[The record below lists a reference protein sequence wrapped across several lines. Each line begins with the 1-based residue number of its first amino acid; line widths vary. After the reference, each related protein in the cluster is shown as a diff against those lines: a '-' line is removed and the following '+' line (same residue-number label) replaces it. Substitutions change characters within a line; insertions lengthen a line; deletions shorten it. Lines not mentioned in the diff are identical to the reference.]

1 MTLRLVEKPALRLN
15 EQQTKQL
22 MSTVLAWEKADHEFY
37 QKMLESQKQLKGN
50 QWPDANRASTQNRV
64 TANLAYAMFKSAL
77 PFIFFKDPTVR
88 SRPKTPLQVGKEVV
102 WDGILN
108 GTMPIIDYAKQKRL
122 QVEDAWV
129 YGEGWSKWVV
139 SPSADQEENDNAR
152 GTVLSEIP
160 KGPAKWHGKGLPVS
174 IRLTPRQVIV
184 DSEARGRDP
193 DEARAIFVKYRRPLS
208 EVLADK
214 RYKID
219 EDKFQAKRNPTKNK
233 ATSDAGDFSETIRA
247 RLDDFFDTNRPE
259 TSKSRGGEDIITIYE
274 GWIYQLVDFKLYRQL
289 VVLMED
295 YPLPIMQPRPWE
307 DFIGQNFP
315 GWPIRKMEFNRVVD
329 DSPTNNIA
337 VTKNLQN
344 TFNWVLSKLVNHVDT
359 LNTVR
364 TVNNEAMK
372 DVKKTM
378 RQLRRGRSLEY
389 VEVTGIGAIENVA
402 TPPFPADAYN
412 LANIL
417 EGLIDRIGAGSKN
430 RGGEIGAR
438 TATEV
443 NVVEQAQRTM
453 DDDTV
458 DIVKGFLKND
468 MEQLS
473 IMLKQML
480 TPDQVVKIAGDTG
493 GVQFGQ
499 IDEGVLSDVPDV
511 EIDVDSFRKVS
522 IQEKLQPWTTLWQLA
537 LQALPFMPD
546 LRLDIILAR
555 ISNTLDIEPGLFM
568 GNLEDE
574 RVAEL
579 FDIMNLVQMAQEG
592 GNAEDI
598 PIPQDAN
605 PVVRLQMLEFFLASE
620 TAKRMGQGVMAVLQQ
635 RKMKLIEMVEFLKAQ
650 QNQSSS
656 AGNSANLGQ
665 NPIDKGST
673 APDAATRARSQTQSA
688 LQQGGLTPGPRGVAG

>member
-1 MTLRLVEKPALRLN
+1 MTLRLVDKPAVKLN
-15 EQQTKQL
+15 EVQTKQL
-22 MSTVLAWEKADHEFY
+22 MATVLAWEKADRDFY
-37 QKMLESQKQLKGN
+37 QKMLDSQKQLKGN
-50 QWPDANRASTQNRV
+50 QWPDGNRSSSQNRV

-108 GTMPIIDYAKQKRL
+108 GTMPLIDYAKQKRL

-139 SPSADQEENDNAR
+139 SPNQEQEEDTNAR

-208 EVLADK
+208 EVLVDK

-219 EDKFQAKRNPTKNK
+219 AKLFKAKQGRIKSK
-233 ATSDAGDFSETIRA
+233 ATADDGDFSETIRA

-274 GWIYQLVDFKLYRQL
+274 GWVYQLVDFKLYRQL
-289 VVLMED
+289 IVLMED

-307 DFIGQNFP
+307 DFVGEQFP

-364 TVNNEAMK
+364 TVNNESLK

-378 RQLRRGRSLEY
+378 RQLRRGRALEY
-389 VEVTGIGAIENVA
+389 VEVSGPDAIANVS

-417 EGLIDRIGAGSKN
+417 EGLIDRIGSGSKN

-458 DIVKGFLKND
+458 DIVKSFLKDD

-473 IMLKQML
+473 IMLRQML
-480 TPDQVVKIAGDTG
+480 TPDQVIKIAGDTG
-493 GVQFGQ
+493 GIEFGK
-499 IDEGVLSDVPDV
+499 IDEGVLSNVPEV
-511 EIDVDSFRKVS
+511 EIEIDSFRKVS
-522 IQEKLQPWTTLWQLA
+522 VQEKLQPWMTIWQLA
-537 LQALPFMPD
+537 MQALPVMPD
-546 LRLDIILAR
+546 LRLDVILAR
-555 ISNTLDIEPGLFM
+555 ISNTLDLEPGTFM

-574 RVAEL
+574 RLAEL

-592 GNAEDI
+592 GGAEDI

-620 TAKRMGQGVMAVLQQ
+620 TAKRMGQGVLAVIQQ
-635 RKMKLIEMVEFLKAQ
+635 RRMKLIEMVEFLKER
-650 QNQSSS
+650 QNQASS
-656 AGNSANLGQ
+656 AGSSANIGQ

-673 APDAATRARSQTQSA
+673 APDAATRARSQTQSQ
-688 LQQGGLTPGPRGVAG
+688 LQKGGLTPGPRGVTT